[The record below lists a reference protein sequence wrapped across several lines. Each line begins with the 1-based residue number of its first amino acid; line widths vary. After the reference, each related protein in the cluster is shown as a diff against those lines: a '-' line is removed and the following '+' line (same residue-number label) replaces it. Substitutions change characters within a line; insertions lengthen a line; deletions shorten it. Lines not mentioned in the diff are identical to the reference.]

1 MQLQKLL
8 QNIPYTNIQGTEQI
22 EINHIVYDSRKVEKG
37 DVFVCISGFQ
47 TDGHRYIPMAL
58 EKGAVAIVTEREVS
72 DIPQNVTVIQTE
84 NNRKTLAQMAV
95 VYYENP
101 TKSLCMIGVTGTNG
115 KTSITYYIQSIL
127 SEAGNKT
134 GVIGTIE
141 NRIGDT
147 IIPTERTT
155 PESLELQA
163 LLQRMKQEDVS
174 HVMMEV
180 SSHSLDLHRVDGVAY
195 DVAVFTN
202 LTQDHLDYH
211 KTMENYQKAKGL
223 LFAKSEKSV
232 INMDDD
238 AGQYMADCAN
248 GSVMT
253 YGIDKDADLKAEQIV
268 VSAEGT
274 MFTLLYKQKS
284 YAVQLHTPG
293 RFSVYNALGAIGACL
308 CLGMDIETVLKGISK
323 NKGIAGRFQSIH
335 SKKGCTAIV
344 DYAHTPDGLVNVL
357 KTAREFAKGRLIA
370 VFGCGGDRDKTKR
383 PIMGECGGKFADYC
397 ILTSDNPRTE
407 DPIQILRDV
416 EVGTKSVTKNY
427 EIEPD
432 RKKAIQRA
440 VSLANTN
447 DVILIAG
454 KGHETYQIFADKTI
468 HFDDVEEVQN
478 AFGED
483 CL

>member
-8 QNIPYTNIQGTEQI
+8 QNIPYANIQGTEQI

-211 KTMENYQKAKGL
+211 KTMENYRKAKGL

-357 KTAREFAKGRLIA
+357 QTAREFAKGRLIA

>member
-58 EKGAVAIVTEREVS
+58 KKGAVAIVTEREVS

-211 KTMENYQKAKGL
+211 KTMENYRKAKGL

-357 KTAREFAKGRLIA
+357 QTAREFAKGRLIA

>member
-211 KTMENYQKAKGL
+211 KTMENYRKAKGL

-357 KTAREFAKGRLIA
+357 QTAREFAKGRLIA

>member
-58 EKGAVAIVTEREVS
+58 EKGAVAIVTEREIS
-72 DIPQNVTVIQTE
+72 DIPKNVTVIQTE

-163 LLQRMKQEDVS
+163 LLQRMKQENVS

-223 LFAKSEKSV
+223 LFAKSKKSV

-238 AGQYMADCAN
+238 AGQYMADCAK

-274 MFTLLYKQKS
+274 TFTLLYKQKS

-440 VSLANTN
+440 VSLANAN

>member
-8 QNIPYTNIQGTEQI
+8 QNIPYTVIQETEKI
-22 EINHIVYDSRKVEKG
+22 EINHIVYDSRKVEQG

-58 EKGAVAIVTEREVS
+58 EKGAVAIVTEREVL
-72 DIPQNVTVIQTE
+72 DIPENIAMIQTK
-84 NNRKTLAQMAV
+84 NNRKTLADMAV
-95 VYYENP
+95 AYYDNP
-101 TKSLCMIGVTGTNG
+101 TKDLCMIGVTGTNG

-127 SEAGNKT
+127 STIGKKT

-147 IIPTERTT
+147 VIPTERTT

-180 SSHSLDLHRVDGVAY
+180 SSHSLDLHRVDGIAY
-195 DVAVFTN
+195 DVSVFTN

-211 KTMENYQKAKGL
+211 KTMENYKKAKGL

-238 AGQYMADCAN
+238 AGAYMAECAK
-248 GSVMT
+248 GSILT
-253 YGIDKDADLKAEQIV
+253 YAIDKDADLKAQQIV

-274 MFTLLYKQKS
+274 TFTLLYQEKS
-284 YAVQLHTPG
+284 YVVKLHTPG

-308 CLGMDIETVLKGISK
+308 CLGMEIETILKGIAE
-323 NKGIAGRFQSIH
+323 NQGIAGRFQSIR

-357 KTAREFAKGRLIA
+357 KTAREFTKGRLIA

-383 PIMGECGGKFADYC
+383 PIMGECAGKLADYC

-407 DPIQILRDV
+407 NPMQILRDV
-416 EVGTKSVTKNY
+416 EVGTKSVTTQY
-427 EIEPD
+427 EMEVN
-432 RKKAIQRA
+432 RQKAIQRA
-440 VSLANTN
+440 VSIANAN

-468 HFDDVEEVQN
+468 HFDDVEEVRK